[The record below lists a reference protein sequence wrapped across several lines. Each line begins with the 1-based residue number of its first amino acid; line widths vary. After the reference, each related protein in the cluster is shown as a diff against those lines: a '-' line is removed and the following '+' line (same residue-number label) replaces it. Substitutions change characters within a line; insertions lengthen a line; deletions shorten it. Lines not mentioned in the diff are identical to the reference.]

1 MSVRHGAPVPVRA
14 SGHRVFPSLT
24 LPIGQADTASL
35 PCLTS
40 APANSVAKPEAKP
53 EAKVEPTTK
62 LDDSDVAWVKS
73 AEWVL
78 HGLMPS
84 IDLLSS
90 NEFIKSLHHRS
101 LLVEGMSVCKI
112 NERRVEYVQAAF
124 HTQSRPEYLRE
135 MSPAVQ
141 VAASLKSD
149 IDALALMPVAA
160 DIPSG
165 SHMLKLGSVRQA
177 IHESR
182 ISLSKMIPAD
192 DTLDDA
198 MQKADAYLFS
208 PIADYMPPELK
219 DFVDCVDE
227 IFACNLIDL
236 PRVTLEAWARH
247 FEIMQNTLHNKAS
260 KDTIKQFLKCAEL
273 KECGTRMKNED
284 RHAPLAATQTCRDYW
299 KFLKQHSFSPRA
311 HSVLGDAQ
319 CKSLLLEFEQWWML
333 GLHKPLE
340 CMEWL
345 GKLASTDAVQ
355 DSWWGGSVCNFTTLQ
370 SLLGSFTTRTCEE
383 MLKVTSTSGHT
394 SREQPETFKDE
405 YGEAAKRS
413 AEQVRSAFV
422 NLAKQI
428 PDIIKASDTSSA
440 STVSACAGAHTG
452 VGIDAGVQRSTTV
465 PIGAPQTAEEIQA
478 QARAK
483 AQAIRDTAEARCQAT
498 IKHGRAEAQA
508 IIDKSEA
515 TIQAMRERADAE
527 AKAKSDAAEERRREV
542 ELNVQQKLDLQRQ
555 QERQEKE
562 AKIAKARTDAE
573 VKQIEADAFARALAV
588 RTNAQV
594 MAKQQLRADRQEER
608 EASVAE
614 RRAAREDV
622 IKKADE
628 LFDATQTWTDAL
640 TASTAY
646 TFALC
651 KSLKDADDPLDSG
664 TLPPIQ
670 LPSDDAIQAA
680 LDACTVAFTAGNFV
694 YGAGIV
700 DNMRTAIDAVRTATK
715 AISNEFDVGDLHEA
729 VMLEYSINEL
739 IRMVTDLRARVHSNV
754 AKRVTQDSRQITLL
768 DALGSGR
775 SLRSRVHYDRSEDA
789 HLITTTC
796 FVAAMA
802 FFCRNDEGATDF
814 AQLGV
819 AWALHFV
826 MFAALVNG
834 SPMRRFVEDL
844 NYPILT
850 PGPQLFDSFRS
861 LPTDL
866 MLFLMSFDPD
876 AEGASYDPYFGA
888 TALLQWARCAMGSA
902 AASGSS
908 FPSASYLYGYAHAA
922 ITLPGASG
930 TAFVGIATALVSA
943 ASLTVAYQQAALNP
957 TMVHT
962 LLASSAARIGE
973 AVDEGLFGAGRL
985 MLRVRNAVSTYSR
998 FRLLLLLA
1006 FLNVCTRSGL
1016 LDGTAHALQI
1026 RTPQE
1031 MMAGVPVV
1039 GHMSALAGGLYD
1051 LAWGFYNYTVTTL
1064 SSRTQPP
1071 ELDALETAVLNATD
1085 SELNE
1090 IASGVAKT
1098 IATEVFD
1105 DDEAFTRGASD
1116 GIFVLFSSM
1125 QKNDYTPKWCVHSV
1139 CFTAVQLLPLVQLPD
1154 VPAQTRT
1161 ARQRLYAVVR
1171 NRLEQMRSIWNLLV
1185 LMLLPAALASL
1196 GSDTNAPVLRARQPA
1211 AKSPSRRSARS
1222 PVRTRQQ

>member
-1 MSVRHGAPVPVRA
+1 
-14 SGHRVFPSLT
+14 
-24 LPIGQADTASL
+24 
-35 PCLTS
+35 
-40 APANSVAKPEAKP
+40 
-53 EAKVEPTTK
+53 
-62 LDDSDVAWVKS
+62 
-73 AEWVL
+73 
-78 HGLMPS
+78 
-84 IDLLSS
+84 
-90 NEFIKSLHHRS
+90 
-101 LLVEGMSVCKI
+101 
-112 NERRVEYVQAAF
+112 
-124 HTQSRPEYLRE
+124 
-135 MSPAVQ
+135 
-141 VAASLKSD
+141 
-149 IDALALMPVAA
+149 
-160 DIPSG
+160 
-165 SHMLKLGSVRQA
+165 
-177 IHESR
+177 
-182 ISLSKMIPAD
+182 
-192 DTLDDA
+192 
-198 MQKADAYLFS
+198 
-208 PIADYMPPELK
+208 
-219 DFVDCVDE
+219 
-227 IFACNLIDL
+227 
-236 PRVTLEAWARH
+236 
-247 FEIMQNTLHNKAS
+247 
-260 KDTIKQFLKCAEL
+260 
-273 KECGTRMKNED
+273 
-284 RHAPLAATQTCRDYW
+284 
-299 KFLKQHSFSPRA
+299 
-311 HSVLGDAQ
+311 
-319 CKSLLLEFEQWWML
+319 
-333 GLHKPLE
+333 
-340 CMEWL
+340 MEWL
-345 GKLASTDAVQ
+345 VKLASTDAVQ

-383 MLKVTSTSGHT
+383 MLKVTNNVA
-394 SREQPETFKDE
+394 SRDQRGTLKDE
-405 YGEAAKRS
+405 YGEAKKQS
-413 AEQVRSAFV
+413 TEQVRSAFV

-478 QARAK
+478 K
-483 AQAIRDTAEARCQAT
+483 AQAIRDTAEARYQAT
-498 IKHGRAEAQA
+498 VDQGRAEAQA
-508 IIDKSEA
+508 IRDKSEA

-542 ELNVQQKLDLQRQ
+542 ERNVEQKLDLQREQ
-555 QERQEKE
+555 KRQEEE

-573 VKQIEADAFARALAV
+573 VKQIEAEAFAKALQV
-588 RTNAQV
+588 RTA
-594 MAKQQLRADRQEER
+594 AKVAATEQLRAARQQAQ
-608 EASVAE
+608 EASAAE
-614 RRAAREDV
+614 RRAAREGV
-622 IKKADE
+622 LNKADD
-628 LFDATQTWTDAL
+628 LFRATEDWTKAM
-640 TASTAY
+640 TTVIAPSVA
-646 TFALC
+646 
-651 KSLKDADDPLDSG
+651 KVQELKDASDALDSRD
-664 TLPPIQ
+664 LR
-670 LPSDDAIQAA
+670 AIQMPPDAAMQTA
-680 LDACTVAFTAGNFV
+680 LDACTIAFAEGNFV
-694 YGAGIV
+694 YGTDIV
-700 DNMRTAIDAVRTATK
+700 ANMRTAIAAVKTATNK
-715 AISNEFDVGDLHEA
+715 IPREFDVGDLHKA
-729 VMLEYSINEL
+729 VMVEYSINEL
-739 IRMVTDLRARVHSNV
+739 IRMVNDLRTRVRSDV
-754 AKRVTQDSRQITLL
+754 ATRVTQDSRQITLL

-802 FFCRNDEGATDF
+802 LFCRNDEGATDF

-819 AWALHFV
+819 AWSLHFV
-826 MFAALVNG
+826 MFAALVDG

-866 MLFLMSFDPD
+866 MLFLMSFGPD

-908 FPSASYLYGYAHAA
+908 FPSVSYLYGYAYAA

-985 MLRVRNAVSTYSR
+985 MLRVRDAVSTYSR

-1026 RTPQE
+1026 RTPQD

-1051 LAWGFYNYTVTTL
+1051 LAWEFYNYTVTTL
-1064 SSRTQPP
+1064 SSRTQPS

-1090 IASGVAKT
+1090 IARGVAKT
-1098 IATEVFD
+1098 IADELFD
-1105 DDEAFTRGASD
+1105 GDVTFVEETLGD
-1116 GIFVLFSSM
+1116 IFALFKGM
-1125 QKNDYTPKWCVHSV
+1125 QQGDYTQKWCVRSTCLTV
-1139 CFTAVQLLPLVQLPD
+1139 AQLLPLVQLPD
-1154 VPAQTRT
+1154 VAAQTRT
-1161 ARQRLYAVVR
+1161 ARQRVYAVMR

-1196 GSDTNAPVLRARQPA
+1196 GSDTGARLLQGRQPA
-1211 AKSPSRRSARS
+1211 SQPSTTRRPPTSGRPARS
-1222 PVRTRQQ
+1222 PARRR